1 MLGVSAFVENVFPPI
16 PGDTITA
23 FGAFL
28 VGTQRLSFV
37 GVYVATTLGSLIGF
51 MFLFWV
57 GGLLGRRF
65 FIERDYRFFRAR
77 DIMRAEEWFQK
88 YGYFLI
94 LMNRFFP
101 GIRSVI
107 SIAGGISQLKILR
120 VTLLALASALIWNLI
135 WIALGYSVGTNWNIV
150 KEKMAQILLNYNI
163 AIVVV
168 LAHSSGCRAQN
179 WAHPS
184 GGGVTSKA
192 RTWEIGSGPA
202 ITGSASIALAP
213 NAAIIKTVLDFPSV
227 REPVTVGIPVVR
239 VRSGKKLPQIVQSVL
254 IGICLP
260 IISLQGIQTCCHY

>member
-1 MLGVSAFVENVFPPI
+1 LSYLDRFLSFLDSLPNVWLYVMLGVSAFVENVFPPI

-77 DIMRAEEWFQK
+77 DIMRAEAWFHK

-107 SIAGGISQLKILR
+107 SIAGGISQLKVLW
-120 VTLLALASALIWNLI
+120 VTVLALASALIWNLI

-150 KEKMAQILLNYNI
+150 KEKMAQILLHYNI
-163 AIVVV
+163 AILVA
-168 LAHSSGCRAQN
+168 LGL
-179 WAHPS
+179 
-184 GGGVTSKA
+184 GGVIFGL
-192 RTWEIGSGPA
+192 RI
-202 ITGSASIALAP
+202 LAKRHRIKQ
-213 NAAIIKTVLDFPSV
+213 NAD
-227 REPVTVGIPVVR
+227 
-239 VRSGKKLPQIVQSVL
+239 
-254 IGICLP
+254 
-260 IISLQGIQTCCHY
+260 H